1 MGRLEGKVA
10 IITGAAQGLGRVTAY
25 AMVKEGASIVA
36 VYNTGEAAAKAVVED
51 IIKSGGKAIAIK
63 VDISKEDQVEQ
74 MVKEAIEKFGRVDIL
89 ANIAAYTAVSFKPL
103 HETTVEDWAPHIDI
117 TLKGSLFCARAVIPQ
132 MLKQKSGRIINMS
145 SMYGKTGAP
154 MLAVYCATKAAV
166 PGYTRAIAQELAPIG
181 ITVNCVSAG
190 AINTP
195 AMARAA
201 EVAPEGAINTTPVA
215 AAEVAPLAAGL
226 APFTYNP
233 EVDVPMR
240 RMAEPEEIAAM
251 FVFLA
256 SDEARYIT
264 GQDISVDGGMRM

>member
-74 MVKEAIEKFGRVDIL
+74 MVRETIEKFGRVDIL
-89 ANIAAYTAVSFKPL
+89 ASIAAYTAVTFKPF
-103 HETTVEDWAPHIDI
+103 HETTVADWAPHIDI
-117 TLKGSLFCARAVIPQ
+117 TMKGSLFCARAVIPQ

-145 SMYGKTGAP
+145 SDPGGKSGAP
-154 MLAVYCATKAAV
+154 FLAVYCATKAAV
-166 PGYTRAIAQELAPIG
+166 PGYTRAIAQELAPLG
-181 ITVNCVSAG
+181 ITVNCVSGG

-195 AMARAA
+195 ALARASK
-201 EVAPEGAINTTPVA
+201 
-215 AAEVAPLAAGL
+215 LASA
-226 APFTYNP
+226 NP
-233 EVDVPMR
+233 EMSVSTVPMGR
-240 RMAEPEEIAAM
+240 AAEPEEIAAM
-251 FVFLA
+251 YVFLA

>member
-25 AMVKEGASIVA
+25 AMAKEGASIVA
-36 VYNTGEAAAKAVVED
+36 VYNSGEAAANAVAED

-63 VDISKEDQVEQ
+63 ADISKEDQVER

-145 SMYGKTGAP
+145 SMYGKMGAP
-154 MLAVYCATKAAV
+154 MLAVYCASKAAV
-166 PGYTRAIAQELAPIG
+166 AGYTRAIALELATMG
-181 ITVNCVSAG
+181 ITANCVSAG

-201 EVAPEGAINTTPVA
+201 VLAPGAINTTPV

-226 APFTYNP
+226 TPFTYNP

-256 SDEARYIT
+256 SEEARYIT

>member
-1 MGRLEGKVA
+1 MKRLNGKVA
-10 IITGAAQGLGRVTAY
+10 IVTGAAQGLGRVTAY
-25 AMVKEGASIVA
+25 AMAKEGASVVA
-36 VYNTGEAAAKAVVED
+36 VYNSGEVAAKTVAED
-51 IIKSGGKAIAIK
+51 INKSGGKAIAIK
-63 VDISKEDQVEQ
+63 VDISQEDHVER
-74 MVKEAIEKFGRVDIL
+74 MVKETIEKFGRVDIL
-89 ANIAAYTAVSFKPL
+89 SNIAAYTAVSFKPL
-103 HETTVEDWAPHIDI
+103 HETTVADWAPHLDI
-117 TLKGSLFCARAVIPQ
+117 TLKGSLFCAKAVIPQ

-145 SMYGKTGAP
+145 SMYGKMGAP
-154 MLAVYCATKAAV
+154 MLAVYCASKAAV
-166 PGYTRAIAQELAPIG
+166 AGYTRAIALELATMG
-181 ITVNCVSAG
+181 ITANCVSAG

-201 EVAPEGAINTTPVA
+201 EVAPEGTINTTPVA
-215 AAEVAPLAAGL
+215 AEVAPLVSGL
-226 APFTYNP
+226 TPFTYNP